1 MVSCAPYGYRYV
13 GKQDGAGAAR
23 FEVELEE
30 ARVVRQ
36 IFTWGGR
43 DRCSIGEGQRRVQA
57 AGERTRTGKA
67 TWDRATIWGIRKNP
81 AYKGAAAF
89 GKTAMDP
96 VRPRLRAQRGGSLQP
111 KKAYSVR
118 DKPVDEW
125 LSLPVLALVDATLFD
140 SGAEQVQ
147 ENQQRARVS
156 QRGARYLLQG
166 LLGCG
171 GCRDAYDGKPISP
184 SARQQQARS

>member
-1 MVSCAPYGYRYV
+1 MLHRGRAAT
-13 GKQDGAGAAR
+13 GAGGRRTHAY
-23 FEVELEE
+23 
-30 ARVVRQ
+30 RQ
-36 IFTWGGR
+36 SHLGPRHDLGHP
-43 DRCSIGEGQRRVQA
+43 Q
-57 AGERTRTGKA
+57 
-67 TWDRATIWGIRKNP
+67 NP